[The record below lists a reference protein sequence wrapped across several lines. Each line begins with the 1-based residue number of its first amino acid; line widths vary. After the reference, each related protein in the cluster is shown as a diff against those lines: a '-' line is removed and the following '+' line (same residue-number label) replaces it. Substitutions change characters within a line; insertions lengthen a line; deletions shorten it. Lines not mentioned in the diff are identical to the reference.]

1 MLCTYSGDVNAK
13 SRRVVI
19 YRGSALMW
27 TKDIVD
33 FGYKKGKV
41 TYSSGFQMNG
51 WIFPN
56 IATNKGI
63 KRFYKGKTV
72 HKYRAINTIGA
83 GVKSPWGDVKIYSQ
97 TFSHRIYVYGSGDVD
112 RYKS

>member
-1 MLCTYSGDVNAK
+1 MVILCVTMLCTYSGDVNAK

-19 YRGSALMW
+19 YRGSLLMW

-33 FGYKKGKV
+33 FGYKNGKV

-56 IATNKGI
+56 IAANKSNLFCFF
-63 KRFYKGKTV
+63 K
-72 HKYRAINTIGA
+72 
-83 GVKSPWGDVKIYSQ
+83 KIIISN
-97 TFSHRIYVYGSGDVD
+97 YVNHL
-112 RYKS
+112 